1 MYYVNRRQSLELIL
15 PQAQLFQER
24 IDSLHQWLISMEQDL
39 AELRSAERAMLHLQ
53 EATDQAK
60 VIRQKLL
67 AICIYFIDSIL
78 LLC

>member
-1 MYYVNRRQSLELIL
+1 MELIL

>member
-1 MYYVNRRQSLELIL
+1 MYCVNRRQSLELIL
-15 PQAQLFQER
+15 PQAQLFQGR

-60 VIRQKLL
+60 VIRWKLWQSIHIL
-67 AICIYFIDSIL
+67 DSIL
-78 LLC
+78 LF

>member
-1 MYYVNRRQSLELIL
+1 MHYVNRRQSLELIL

-24 IDSLHQWLISMEQDL
+24 VDTFHQWLLSMEQDL

-60 VIRQKLL
+60 VIRHR
-67 AICIYFIDSIL
+67 I
-78 LLC
+78 